1 MSITLTSRIALV
13 VGIATAGLA
22 LAQAPAPAP
31 APAPAGKP
39 APTAADPAKAKEL
52 VERMCSGCHE
62 YGTVSSQNRTDTE
75 WAETLDRMTGYG
87 MQIAPEDQK
96 QVQAFLTA
104 HYGKKAD

>member
-22 LAQAPAPAP
+22 LAQTPAPAP
-31 APAPAGKP
+31 APAAKP
-39 APTAADPAKAKEL
+39 APAVADPAKAKEL

-75 WAETLDRMTGYG
+75 WAETLDRMMGYG

>member
-1 MSITLTSRIALV
+1 
-13 VGIATAGLA
+13 
-22 LAQAPAPAP
+22 
-31 APAPAGKP
+31 
-39 APTAADPAKAKEL
+39 
-52 VERMCSGCHE
+52 MCSGCHE